1 MRRYNE
7 MQTRVPNLYVIWAE
21 TCLLGLRALLHGFK
35 FPFQDA
41 WKPEIPHSGIFTADS
56 EE

>member
-1 MRRYNE
+1 